1 MQQVMS
7 HISAIKKDMI
17 VLEKS
22 EFSTLRHE
30 YEVRHMYQI
39 KPVKLLQQLQVVD
52 LTLIFCVTSRQAFIC
67 KFPGEIYLLSNSE
80 V

>member
-30 YEVRHMYQI
+30 YEVRHMYQF
-39 KPVKLLQQLQVVD
+39 KPVKLLNWDGRIITNSRSLRD
-52 LTLIFCVTSRQAFIC
+52 FVTYVNSLV
-67 KFPGEIYLLSNSE
+67 KFTF
-80 V
+80 